1 MYLVQAHTDIIT
13 TRYLAAARSPMAK
26 TEERELRLSADE
38 VAMKAMSSNSSP

>member
-26 TEERELRLSADE
+26 TEERELRSSADGLAVKIQGSE
-38 VAMKAMSSNSSP
+38 